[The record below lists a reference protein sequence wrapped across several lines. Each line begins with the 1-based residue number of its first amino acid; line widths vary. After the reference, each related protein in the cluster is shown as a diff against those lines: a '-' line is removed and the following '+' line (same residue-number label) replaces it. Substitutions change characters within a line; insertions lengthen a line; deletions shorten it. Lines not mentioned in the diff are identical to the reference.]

1 MKLNIY
7 MTIIIFRES
16 EKGYSVIILN
26 KNQKEQKI
34 YRKKEELCNERNEKG
49 LADLKQHSH
58 ILSS

>member
-1 MKLNIY
+1 

>member
-34 YRKKEELCNERNEKG
+34 YGKKEVVCNERNEKG
-49 LADLKQHSH
+49 LAGS
-58 ILSS
+58 